1 MKTYVLTY
9 IPRGDM
15 APRPGDVRTREV
27 EALHARHAAQKAA
40 SYERRTGDRVLTVK
54 EKAAA

>member
-9 IPRGDM
+9 IPRTAGL
-15 APRPGDVRTREV
+15 APRAGDVATLEI

-40 SYERRTGDRVLTVK
+40 AIERRTGNRVLTVK
-54 EKAAA
+54 EKP